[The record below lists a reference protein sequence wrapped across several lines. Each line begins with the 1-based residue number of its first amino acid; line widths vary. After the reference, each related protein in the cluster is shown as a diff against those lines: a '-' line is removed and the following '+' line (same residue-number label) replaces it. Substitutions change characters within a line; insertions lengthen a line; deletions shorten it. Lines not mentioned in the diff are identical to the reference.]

1 MSTKFATMPRLVVC
15 SAIVGAMVFGLFGCA
30 KKDAEQA
37 ETTAETT
44 PAEEVAT
51 TPAMEPTVA
60 GVYVAEVGAADAMQ
74 KVSLTVN
81 ADNTAMMSV
90 EYMSGQP
97 SMVQNG
103 TWAMGETANTI
114 NFMYGTEGAMMTMPF
129 NVDGSNLVLSGE
141 AASGFGVP
149 TLTLVKQAAGAE
161 DPHAG
166 HDH

>member
-1 MSTKFATMPRLVVC
+1 MSTRFAAMPRLVVC

-30 KKDAEQA
+30 KKEAEQA
-37 ETTAETT
+37 ESTAETM

-51 TPAMEPTVA
+51 TPAMEPSVA

-74 KVSLTVN
+74 KISLTVN
-81 ADNTAMMSV
+81 PDNTAMMSV

-103 TWAMGETANTI
+103 TWAMGETANAI

-129 NVDGSNLVLSGE
+129 NVDGDNLVLSGE
-141 AASGFGVP
+141 AARGFGVP
-149 TLTLVKQAAGAE
+149 NLMMVKQAAGAE